1 MKKVETE
8 KEKKGSGGCFL
19 AGFSTYLFRRM
30 FRGSRTHHCALRLMR
45 RLGTAHCALY
55 VTLCALVNNT
65 RVWPSLLPLFL
76 PPLSFLLDLT
86 GSIFAQASD
95 QTRLTASFPILL
107 RAFHSTR
114 FELNATRPRLRSA
127 ISSFSSPL
135 LARPNLPRGRCRRV
149 VSCLGMGFSIY
160 ICLCK
165 YEERK
170 IVDSNFRN

>member
-19 AGFSTYLFRRM
+19 AGFSTYYLFRRM

-76 PPLSFLLDLT
+76 PPLSFFLARFDGLDFCP
-86 GSIFAQASD
+86 SFRPDASD
-95 QTRLTASFPILL
+95 RLLS
-107 RAFHSTR
+107 HSTAR
-114 FELNATRPRLRSA
+114 
-127 ISSFSSPL
+127 IPL
-135 LARPNLPRGRCRRV
+135 HTFR
-149 VSCLGMGFSIY
+149 I
-160 ICLCK
+160 
-165 YEERK
+165 ERNSTAFA
-170 IVDSNFRN
+170 VSNFLFLLSPSRPT